1 MFAKFLFQ
9 TYLLI
14 PPSKLVLLCMSV
26 YLTYC
31 PFIIQKTTTSIKEL
45 MKKIRDSV
53 YLKRTI
59 TLSCVCVCVY
69 VYVYVCL
76 CCIVLYCFLACPATN
91 LQSTTRREES
101 VERQGKEAHLT
112 GLIYINKIPVA
123 PEGLAQYNLPRVE
136 FRLRQDRCEVGMDNK
151 LFTPPGFF
159 FTSRELPAGAYD

>member
-1 MFAKFLFQ
+1 M
-9 TYLLI
+9 
-14 PPSKLVLLCMSV
+14 
-26 YLTYC
+26 
-31 PFIIQKTTTSIKEL
+31 
-45 MKKIRDSV
+45 
-53 YLKRTI
+53 
-59 TLSCVCVCVY
+59 CVCVC

-136 FRLRQDRCEVGMDNK
+136 FRLR
-151 LFTPPGFF
+151 
-159 FTSRELPAGAYD
+159 